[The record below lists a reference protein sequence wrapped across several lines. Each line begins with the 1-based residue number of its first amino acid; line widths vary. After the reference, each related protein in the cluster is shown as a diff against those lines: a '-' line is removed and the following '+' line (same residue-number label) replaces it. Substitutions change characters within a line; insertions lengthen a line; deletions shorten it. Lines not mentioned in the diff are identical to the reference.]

1 MRRITKF
8 LFRLM
13 LINAVIW
20 AVGQA
25 ITRSRTSSDLTADD
39 LEFYTFWNGDEYVA
53 RSSSLRRVKARTVM
67 GGATIDLR
75 EAIPSEDGLSV
86 DVDTRMAGTAVLVP
100 KGWNVD
106 VVEETR
112 SSQVE
117 VKLDEVDGES
127 AEGPKV
133 TIYLTTT
140 FGGALV
146 GHKLP
151 AEYTT

>member
-1 MRRITKF
+1 MRRITKW
-8 LFRLM
+8 LFGLM
-13 LINAVIW
+13 LINVVIW

-25 ITRSRTSSDLTADD
+25 ITRSKSSSDLTADD
-39 LEFYTFWNGDEYVA
+39 LEFYTFWNGDEFVA
-53 RSSSLRRVKARTVM
+53 RSGSLRRVKARTVM

-75 EAIPSEDGLSV
+75 EAIPSEEGLSV

-100 KGWNVD
+100 RGWNVD

-112 SSQVE
+112 SSEVE
-117 VKLDEVDGES
+117 IKLDDVDGES